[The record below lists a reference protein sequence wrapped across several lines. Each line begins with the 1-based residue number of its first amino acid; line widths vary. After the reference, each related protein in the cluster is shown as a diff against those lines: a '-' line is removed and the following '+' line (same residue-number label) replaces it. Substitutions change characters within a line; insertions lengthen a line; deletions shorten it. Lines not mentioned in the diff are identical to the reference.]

1 MSHKALGLVLLSVV
15 ALISALARAD
25 EPLVRLD
32 KLFDMGKAVVI
43 GNAKVTLVPQG
54 DGAVLHVE
62 VPKGMPMVGVSF
74 PAPQGKW
81 DLSPYTHV
89 FADVRNVG
97 ANLEQVLCRVDNPD
111 ANGDFNSTDNGV
123 LLAPGQSGTIKV
135 ILTRKKPD
143 WVKVDLFGM
152 DRYPWGSEVP
162 VGKSGRWCIDAAN
175 VTNLVIFVDKPRADV
190 AFEIAGVRAIG
201 RYVPPTELLKDPNRF
216 FPFIDE
222 YGQYIHAD
230 WPGKTHGPEDFA
242 KRREAEAK
250 DLSAHLGPAGWDQ
263 YGGWKD
269 GPQLKA
275 TGWFYAAKHEGKW
288 WLVDP
293 EGKLFFS
300 HGIDCVT
307 AREGAASLVNRG
319 NWFRNLP
326 DPNSEFKGFYSAG
339 RGGARGTSAATSAR
353 TSPTSFDFEGA
364 NLLRKYGNDWQTIF
378 ADLSHRRLRS
388 WGLNTIGN
396 WSDPAIYSLKRTPY
410 TATVRYSSTPLGG
423 GQGARARFRD
433 VFDADFA
440 PQVRQAMV
448 AQAAKTAADPWCLG
462 YFVDN
467 ELPWG
472 ESDVAL
478 AVSTLSS
485 PAQQPAKRVFVEDLK
500 VKYTTIERLNAAWGT
515 AHASWDALLAA
526 TQPPDATKAH
536 EDLVAFHAKTAE
548 TYFKTVRDAVKA
560 ADPNHLYL
568 GCRFMWGITEPVV
581 AAAAKY
587 CDVVSYNAY
596 QHSVTEFRQPVPADA
611 PLIIGEFHFG
621 ALDRGL
627 FHPGLV
633 SAVDQAH
640 RAESYKEY
648 VRSVLRDGRFVG
660 CHWFKYVDEPTTGRG
675 DGENFQ
681 IGFLDIADTPYTETI
696 DAAREVGAEMYQ
708 VRMSGK

>member
-1 MSHKALGLVLLSVV
+1 MAG
-15 ALISALARAD
+15 
-25 EPLVRLD
+25 
-32 KLFDMGKAVVI
+32 
-43 GNAKVTLVPQG
+43 VTF
-54 DGAVLHVE
+54 A
-62 VPKGMPMVGVSF
+62 
-74 PAPQGKW
+74 APQGKW
-81 DLSPYTHV
+81 DLSSYTHV

-97 ANLEQVLCRVDNPD
+97 GNLGQVLCRVANPD

-123 LLAPGQSGTIKV
+123 LLAPGQAGTIKV

-162 VGKSGRWCIDAAN
+162 VGKSGRWCIDAADVAG
-175 VTNLVIFVDKPRADV
+175 VTLFVDKPLADM

-201 RYVPPTELLKDPNRF
+201 HYVPPTDLLKDPNKF
-216 FPFIDE
+216 LPFIDE

-230 WPGKTHGPEDFA
+230 WPGKTHGQEDLA
-242 KRREAEAK
+242 KRKEAEAK
-250 DLSAHLGPAGWDQ
+250 DLSAHPEIAGWDQ
-263 YGGWKD
+263 YGGWKE

-293 EGKLFFS
+293 EGRLFFS

-307 AREGAASLVNRG
+307 AREGAYSLVNRG
-319 NWFRNLP
+319 NWFGNLP
-326 DPNSEFKGFYSAG
+326 DANSAFKDFYSAG
-339 RGGARGTSAATSAR
+339 RGAMRAAGAGAGATL
-353 TSPTSFDFEGA
+353 FDFESA
-364 NLLRKYGNDWQTIF
+364 NLLRKYGSDWQAAF
-378 ADLSHRRLRS
+378 ADISHRRLRS

-410 TATVRYSSTPLGG
+410 TATVRYGGRPLES
-423 GQGARARFRD
+423 GQGARSRFRD
-433 VFDADFA
+433 VFDANFA
-440 PQVRQAMV
+440 PQVRQALI
-448 AQAAKTAADPWCLG
+448 AQAAKTAGDPWCLG

-478 AVSTLSS
+478 AVSTLAC
-485 PAQQPAKRVFVEDLK
+485 PAQQPAKRVLVEDLK
-500 VKYTTIERLNAAWGT
+500 ARYGTIDKLNEAWGA
-515 AHASWDALLAA
+515 AHASWDALLDSNR
-526 TQPPDATKAH
+526 PPDAKKAH
-536 EDLVAFHAKTAE
+536 DDLAAFHAKTAQ
-548 TYFKTVRDAVKA
+548 TYFQTVRDAVKA

-568 GCRFMWGITEPVV
+568 GCRFMWGVTEPVV

-587 CDVVSYNAY
+587 CDVVSYNVY
-596 QHSVTEFRQPVPADA
+596 QHSVAEFRQPVPSDA
-611 PLIIGEFHFG
+611 PLLIGEFHFG

-696 DAAREVGAEMYQ
+696 DAARVIGAEMYQ
-708 VRMSGK
+708 VRASGK